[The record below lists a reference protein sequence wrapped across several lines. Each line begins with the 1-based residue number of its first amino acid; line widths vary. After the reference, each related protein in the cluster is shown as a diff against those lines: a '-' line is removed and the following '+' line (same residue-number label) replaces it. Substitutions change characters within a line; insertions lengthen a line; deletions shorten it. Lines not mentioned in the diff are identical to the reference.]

1 MPTKTGRFLVIDGI
15 AGSGKSTLADAAAAW
30 AERCGH
36 NVFRLGD
43 AEKALGLPPRFEDV
57 ADADVFFTYEPS
69 RSWVGAAI
77 RGELSREDQPY
88 GGLEI
93 AHAFALDRQI
103 LYRRLILPALA
114 AGKTVIQ
121 ERSVSSSIVYQ
132 PIMVGG
138 PTLEVLLALPG
149 NAQALAN
156 APHHLILTR
165 IRPETSV
172 ARLVNRDKHLSAF
185 GGARGVF
192 GNVEYLKRVD
202 ERFRADWYRK
212 LWEDAGTHVHELDTD
227 RLLPEVRADAE
238 RLIDT
243 LLPTC

>member
-1 MPTKTGRFLVIDGI
+1 MPTKTGRFIVIDGI
-15 AGSGKSTLADAAAAW
+15 AGSGKSTIADAAAAW
-30 AERCGH
+30 AARCGH
-36 NVFRLGD
+36 KVFRLGD
-43 AEKALGLPPRFEDV
+43 AEKATGLPPRFEDV
-57 ADADVFFTYEPS
+57 AGADVFFTYEPT

-88 GGLEI
+88 GGMEI
-93 AHAFALDRQI
+93 AHAFSLDRQI
-103 LYRRLILPALA
+103 LYRRLVLPALA

-132 PIMVGG
+132 PIMAGG
-138 PTLEVLLALPG
+138 PTLEELLALPG
-149 NAQALAN
+149 NAQAMAN
-156 APHHLILTR
+156 TPHHVILTR

-172 ARLVNRDKHLSAF
+172 TRLANRDKHLSAF

-192 GNVEYLKRVD
+192 GNVDYLKRVE
-202 ERFRADWYRK
+202 ERFRAPWYRE
-212 LWEDAGTHVHELDTD
+212 LWEKAGTQVHELDTD
-227 RLLPEVRADAE
+227 RPFPDVRADAE